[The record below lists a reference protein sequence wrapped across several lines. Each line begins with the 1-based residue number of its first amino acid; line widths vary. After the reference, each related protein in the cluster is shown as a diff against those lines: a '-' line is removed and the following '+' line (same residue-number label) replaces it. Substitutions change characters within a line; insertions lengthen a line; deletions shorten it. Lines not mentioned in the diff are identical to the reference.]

1 MDSSNIEDIPF
12 EVILRKDRLINAL
25 ENKNAKKDKQ
35 NLKKPNI
42 KDVNSP
48 KLKKYGIISSKNLPT
63 EVSSRR
69 QVLPDKLLNERNHI
83 YNKHNNKNVNDPR
96 FKESSGKLNTD
107 LFHKSYEFID
117 DIKKNE
123 FNYIKNILDLH
134 KSMNKAKELG
144 NWNKMRKTSK
154 FKNSN
159 ISNYTQEDIEKLKL
173 QYQKLVS
180 ENDCRKNLYLK
191 QKTISSYRKLE
202 QSKVEKGK
210 KPFYIKQKDINIS
223 VKHEKYKN
231 LNRKQKYKYE
241 QKINKK
247 QLNKFKH
254 LTVDSNINTNK
265 HSS

>member
-1 MDSSNIEDIPF
+1 MEDTNIEDIPF
-12 EVILRKDRLINAL
+12 EEILRKERLINTL
-25 ENKNAKKDKQ
+25 ERKTGKKDKKSL
-35 NLKKPNI
+35 NKTENE
-42 KDVNSP
+42 NSDSF
-48 KLKKYGIISSKNLPT
+48 KLKKYSIIQSKNLPT

-69 QVLPDKLLNERNHI
+69 QTLPDKLLNEINYI
-83 YNKHNNKNVNDPR
+83 YNKHNNKIIDDPR

-123 FNYIKNILDLH
+123 FNHIKNILDLY

-144 NWNKMRKTSK
+144 NWNRIKKTSK

-159 ISNYTQEDIEKLKL
+159 ISHYTKEDIDELKL

-191 QKTISSYRKLE
+191 QKTISSHRKLE
-202 QSKVEKGK
+202 QSKVEQGK

-223 VKHEKYKN
+223 VKHEKYKK
-231 LNRKQKYKYE
+231 LNKKQKYKFE
-241 QKINKK
+241 KNINKK
-247 QLNKFKH
+247 LSSKFK
-254 LTVDSNINTNK
+254 INDVNK
-265 HSS
+265 N